1 MTKCKTM
8 ELSYD
13 LDSMTPVEEQQFW
26 YEFET
31 MLFRALDCSGMQLSK
46 VNIINNSVTS
56 GSEAEITLH

>member
-1 MTKCKTM
+1 MTKCKDI

-13 LDSMTPVEEQQFW
+13 LDSMTPVEEQLFW

-31 MLFRALDCSGMQLSK
+31 MLVRARDGSGMQLSK
-46 VNIINNSVTS
+46 VNIINNSVTL

>member
-31 MLFRALDCSGMQLSK
+31 MLFRARDGSGMQLSK
-46 VNIINNSVTS
+46 VNIINNSVTP
-56 GSEAEITLH
+56 GSEVEITLH